1 MFKIKKI
8 RMLNLATF
16 MYLLTAYLFA
26 ASSLGN
32 ILLIIELLLIIFSD
46 SDAYRNV
53 RYFQLLPMFV
63 CMGLFII
70 VCGVSVIFA
79 NDKNLSISMT
89 LTMIKLFVSSYIVF
103 GAYKNKNTID
113 DLLKII
119 MYVGYTLVIVSLVY
133 YGPSTML
140 SIFRGANTRI
150 DNTLINSNTL
160 GMAAAM
166 SIIINVY
173 YVIYEG
179 LNWYIIMSV
188 PSVFIIAASGSRK
201 SLVLLALGALMISI
215 LKNLDN
221 KSFIKKFFKIFIT
234 IILLLIIGIVV
245 VKLNVFGEINGR
257 MLGLIAGFTG
267 KGEVDH
273 STWLRQGYIQ
283 LGLEAFQKSPIIGMG
298 IDNARLMTRAL
309 YGYDHYLHNNYVEL
323 LADVGALGFGTYYLM
338 YIYVLKNEFK
348 LIKIKDRELYVVVT
362 ITVILLIM
370 DYGMVSYYAK
380 ETYFYLTV
388 IFLKIYQLKNNSN
401 EVIV

>member
-1 MFKIKKI
+1 M
-8 RMLNLATF
+8 
-16 MYLLTAYLFA
+16 
-26 ASSLGN
+26 
-32 ILLIIELLLIIFSD
+32 IL
-46 SDAYRNV
+46 
-53 RYFQLLPMFV
+53 
-63 CMGLFII
+63 
-70 VCGVSVIFA
+70 
-79 NDKNLSISMT
+79 
-89 LTMIKLFVSSYIVF
+89 
-103 GAYKNKNTID
+103 
-113 DLLKII
+113 
-119 MYVGYTLVIVSLVY
+119 
-133 YGPSTML
+133 
-140 SIFRGANTRI
+140 
-150 DNTLINSNTL
+150 
-160 GMAAAM
+160 
-166 SIIINVY
+166 
-173 YVIYEG
+173 
-179 LNWYIIMSV
+179 
-188 PSVFIIAASGSRK
+188 
-201 SLVLLALGALMISI
+201 I

-234 IILLLIIGIVV
+234 IILLLIIGIVI

-338 YIYVLKNEFK
+338 YMYILKKEFK
-348 LIKIKDRELYVVVT
+348 LIKIKDRELYAIVT

-401 EVIV
+401 EGTV